1 MVAAAVGAPAGEE
14 AFALFPAGGGQGAPT
29 PQGVAER
36 SVASKAGLEEGVEA
50 WLAGVEQGLQTLGP
64 HHLQPCG
71 LSSERVPGGADDIL
85 QGDDDKVAKGRGMR
99 WARPDGFPAGPG
111 RQAAARRP
119 PGMLG
124 FPGD

>member
-50 WLAGVEQGLQTLGP
+50 RLAGGAQGPKALSPHDLQPGGLGP
-64 HHLQPCG
+64 T
-71 LSSERVPGGADDIL
+71 RAPGGADN
-85 QGDDDKVAKGRGMR
+85 A
-99 WARPDGFPAGPG
+99 F
-111 RQAAARRP
+111 
-119 PGMLG
+119 
-124 FPGD
+124 